1 MYFLLKLASRFS
13 SCCTC
18 SCYIP
23 QYLSVCCL
31 LSNTEECYC
40 VLQLA
45 LLVFHGNLMGFV
57 AVRAGSSFLPKVLVK
72 NAQVVAPL
80 RSLQPNA
87 RQPRTLYAVRNS
99 ITSNAIVL
107 SNGCLVYQHFR
118 LGSCILLR
126 VAAFV
131 QCCWPFVAHSNSY
144 VFAPN
149 VVHDLLAC

>member
-1 MYFLLKLASRFS
+1 M
-13 SCCTC
+13 
-18 SCYIP
+18 
-23 QYLSVCCL
+23 
-31 LSNTEECYC
+31 
-40 VLQLA
+40 LQHALLA
-45 LLVFHGNLMGFV
+45 LHGNLMGLV
-57 AVRAGSSFLPKVLVK
+57 AVRAGSSFPPEVLVK

-144 VFAPN
+144 VFAPDM
-149 VVHDLLAC
+149 VRDLLACRVHLHCVCNGVHMFECYILPVLGLSVRERLDTLCTI